1 MARQAAILRQDYEDA
16 QASLEALVVEHGRTL
31 ASWRDSPKALTEAG
45 LLSRLAALH
54 QYTTHNTVARVAWML
69 FFALVLSFEL
79 MVVFAKLV
87 FGETV
92 DDEIGRLREEIVRHK
107 AKEHG
112 KSATAPGADVLRL
125 LESSAC

>member
-1 MARQAAILRQDYEDA
+1 LVA
-16 QASLEALVVEHGRTL
+16 QL
-31 ASWRDSPKALTEAG
+31 AKLID
-45 LLSRLAALH
+45 
-54 QYTTHNTVARVAWML
+54 THNTVALAAWLL

-92 DDEIGRLREEIVRHK
+92 DDEIGFIREEIIRHK
-107 AKEHG
+107 AREHR

-125 LESSAC
+125 LESTAC